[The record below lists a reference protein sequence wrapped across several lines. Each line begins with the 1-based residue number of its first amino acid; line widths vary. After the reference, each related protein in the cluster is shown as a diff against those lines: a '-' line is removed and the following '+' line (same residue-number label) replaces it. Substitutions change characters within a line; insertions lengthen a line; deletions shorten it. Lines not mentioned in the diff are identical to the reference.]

1 MDGNLKAG
9 PEIIPGDP
17 HPINVNGKMF
27 KEFLLNNS
35 HLTVVNSLDLCSGL
49 ITRRRQTIHRLE
61 EAVAVLDVF
70 VVCDKVLS
78 CVKKMV
84 VDEEKEFVLT
94 NYNKVKGEIITKDS
108 DHNTLVLYL
117 DIPYST
123 IKPKRVEF
131 FNLKNG
137 EGQERFKSLTSN
149 CEKLSKCFENSDNF
163 SKQSTKFEKV
173 LKSCIQQSFTK
184 IRITNNIKKTSD
196 TNLIDERFK
205 LKQRI
210 KLAEDDDTRE
220 ALEKSL
226 EEVEKQLANTVCK
239 ANFEKVVENLSL
251 LGNDQQSFSSE
262 GMWKA
267 KKKVFPK
274 HNKPLPVAKEDENG
288 RLISCPEEL
297 KNLYLKTYIHRLR
310 HRPIRPELSQLG
322 VWKMELFHKR
332 IELVKLKKVKPWD
345 IKSLRVVLKSL
356 KKNKSRDPHEL
367 INELFRPENIGSDIE
382 SSLLQLLNKTKETY
396 ELPEFMQ
403 YANIVS
409 IYKGK
414 GKKNSLDLR
423 LLCQALSF
431 NRYIGRTLTARHR
444 QHIQCRE

>member
-1 MDGNLKAG
+1 MAEKYIIYELTRKNSGGGGLAIGIDKNLNPVWIDEGNDEVEVLTVEASADHFIFRCVAAYGPQDGDIMEKKTKFWSKLSNEVENASLAECGFILQMDGNLKAG

-61 EAVAVLDVF
+61 EAVLDVF

-78 CVKKMV
+78 YVKKMV

-251 LGNDQQSFSSE
+251 LGNDQHST
-262 GMWKA
+262 
-267 KKKVFPK
+267 
-274 HNKPLPVAKEDENG
+274 
-288 RLISCPEEL
+288 I
-297 KNLYLKTYIHRLR
+297 
-310 HRPIRPELSQLG
+310 
-322 VWKMELFHKR
+322 
-332 IELVKLKKVKPWD
+332 
-345 IKSLRVVLKSL
+345 
-356 KKNKSRDPHEL
+356 
-367 INELFRPENIGSDIE
+367 
-382 SSLLQLLNKTKETY
+382 
-396 ELPEFMQ
+396 
-403 YANIVS
+403 
-409 IYKGK
+409 
-414 GKKNSLDLR
+414 
-423 LLCQALSF
+423 
-431 NRYIGRTLTARHR
+431 
-444 QHIQCRE
+444 IQF

>member
-1 MDGNLKAG
+1 
-9 PEIIPGDP
+9 
-17 HPINVNGKMF
+17 MF
-27 KEFLLNNS
+27 KEFLVNNS

-61 EAVAVLDVF
+61 EAVLDVF

-78 CVKKMV
+78 YVKKMV

-163 SKQSTKFEKV
+163 SKQATKFEKV

-226 EEVEKQLANTVCK
+226 DEVEKQLANTVCK

-251 LGNDQQSFSSE
+251 LGNDQHST
-262 GMWKA
+262 
-267 KKKVFPK
+267 
-274 HNKPLPVAKEDENG
+274 
-288 RLISCPEEL
+288 I
-297 KNLYLKTYIHRLR
+297 
-310 HRPIRPELSQLG
+310 
-322 VWKMELFHKR
+322 
-332 IELVKLKKVKPWD
+332 
-345 IKSLRVVLKSL
+345 
-356 KKNKSRDPHEL
+356 
-367 INELFRPENIGSDIE
+367 
-382 SSLLQLLNKTKETY
+382 
-396 ELPEFMQ
+396 
-403 YANIVS
+403 
-409 IYKGK
+409 
-414 GKKNSLDLR
+414 
-423 LLCQALSF
+423 
-431 NRYIGRTLTARHR
+431 
-444 QHIQCRE
+444 IQF

>member
-1 MDGNLKAG
+1 MDKKTKFWAKLSNEVENASLAECGFILQMDGNLKAG

-61 EAVAVLDVF
+61 EAVLDVF

-78 CVKKMV
+78 YVKKMV

-173 LKSCIQQSFTK
+173 LKSCIQQ
-184 IRITNNIKKTSD
+184 
-196 TNLIDERFK
+196 
-205 LKQRI
+205 
-210 KLAEDDDTRE
+210 
-220 ALEKSL
+220 
-226 EEVEKQLANTVCK
+226 
-239 ANFEKVVENLSL
+239 
-251 LGNDQQSFSSE
+251 
-262 GMWKA
+262 
-267 KKKVFPK
+267 
-274 HNKPLPVAKEDENG
+274 
-288 RLISCPEEL
+288 
-297 KNLYLKTYIHRLR
+297 
-310 HRPIRPELSQLG
+310 
-322 VWKMELFHKR
+322 
-332 IELVKLKKVKPWD
+332 
-345 IKSLRVVLKSL
+345 
-356 KKNKSRDPHEL
+356 
-367 INELFRPENIGSDIE
+367 
-382 SSLLQLLNKTKETY
+382 
-396 ELPEFMQ
+396 
-403 YANIVS
+403 
-409 IYKGK
+409 
-414 GKKNSLDLR
+414 
-423 LLCQALSF
+423 
-431 NRYIGRTLTARHR
+431 
-444 QHIQCRE
+444 